1 MRRFCTLYLIIFWV
15 LNSFAQEFGTHW
27 ISCPSANDSSQVLFF
42 GSYHWDTV
50 PQRAFVSFASPGMV
64 KVYVNERNV
73 SGDLFFANEKDGTVE
88 LRSVDVTRYLVRGAN
103 AFAVWYAPR
112 RDMPVGKQL
121 SFQLYGTDKD
131 GKPFFEMGDE
141 AWRCT
146 MPEGCFSYVGS
157 AEADSIA
164 EAFCN
169 ADFDSQWKSVDGDH
183 SMWQNA
189 CTWYGGQGRGINT
202 VLPQY
207 PTNERR
213 LKTILQPVA
222 EYEDSV
228 GVHYGFARPF
238 QGMVRLT
245 LRGAM
250 LGEHIVA
257 DGMSYVCSGEMD
269 EQLFRR
275 FTTGEVYWITV
286 SGDESFRRSQI
297 QKVEGLE
304 ISGR

>member
-27 ISCPSANDSSQVLFF
+27 ISCPAANDSSQVLFY
-42 GSYHWDTV
+42 GSCQWNAV
-50 PQRAFVSFASPGMV
+50 PRRAFVSFASTGMV

-73 SGDLFFANEKDGTVE
+73 SGDIFFANGKDGVVE
-88 LRSVDVTRYLVRGAN
+88 LHTFDVTRYLVPGAN

-131 GKPFFEMGDE
+131 GKPFFEMADKT
-141 AWRCT
+141 WRCT
-146 MPEGCFSYVGS
+146 VPDGCLSYAGS
-157 AEADSIA
+157 EEADSIA
-164 EAFCN
+164 ETFCSAGFGN
-169 ADFDSQWKSVDGDH
+169 NWKAADYDH
-183 SMWQNA
+183 SLWQKA
-189 CTWYGGQGRGINT
+189 CTWYDEKGRDVNT
-202 VLPQY
+202 ALPQF
-207 PTNERR
+207 PLEERR
-213 LKTILQPVA
+213 LKTILLPVSD
-222 EYEDSV
+222 YEDSL

-238 QGMVRLT
+238 HGMVRLT
-245 LRGAM
+245 LRGAVN
-250 LGEHIVA
+250 GERIVA

-275 FTTGEVYWITV
+275 FTTGSVYWITV
-286 SGDESFRRSQI
+286 SGGESFRRSQI

-304 ISGR
+304 LSGR